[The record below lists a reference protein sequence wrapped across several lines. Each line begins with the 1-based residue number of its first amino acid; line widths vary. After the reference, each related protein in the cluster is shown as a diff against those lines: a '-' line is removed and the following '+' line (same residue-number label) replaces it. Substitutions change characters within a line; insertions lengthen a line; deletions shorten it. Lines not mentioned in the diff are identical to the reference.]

1 MKPVKLGILTALT
14 FFFVLTT
21 YGQNHF
27 EAMNLQAHSN
37 RKVTTI
43 AEKNALRDEGTLPAA
58 AEKNPCASLVV
69 VKAAAMKA
77 GAAVRTGEIQAANVV
92 NQTVGYWKSTSTG
105 IIPIDW
111 NNFSK
116 IQSYLDEKVIEINL
130 DFGPGQKGK
139 ISGSVWNQGN
149 TQLQGFG
156 YDDAEI
162 KGVHACFAWDLRSGY
177 GDKALFPF
185 MLRDCNNILGSN
197 LILSYWNGL
206 TKIASGAPDDQAIAG
221 DTYTPDQDDE
231 DVDGGGDDQTDDAE
245 KIKKII
251 QNTPDGKNVFIIY
264 NSSKSE
270 GSRSSSNNTTNGGAA
285 TAPPQIVYL
294 TPGQQQSQ
302 QQSSG
307 GGQITWQSNTGAT
320 GNGAGQVQEPVTLV
334 NLPQGTGSGAGSSS
348 QTGVACT
355 SCVDALNR
363 KDVALM
369 EADLHGTRI
378 NTAISNQNERVLIRN
393 ARAQTALLAI
403 GTGVQVA
410 DFFGLDNLVQNA
422 LHTNATVNVRQ
433 IANLQNIASDGQ
445 PSDFPNG
452 QNECPAGTT
461 WNGYYCQ

>member
-1 MKPVKLGILTALT
+1 MKPKLTILAALST
-14 FFFVLTT
+14 LLFTT
-21 YGQNHF
+21 MYGQNHF

-43 AEKNALRDEGTLPAA
+43 AEKNALRDEGALPAA
-58 AEKNPCASLVV
+58 TEKNPCASLVV

-92 NQTVGYWKSTSTG
+92 NQTVGFWKSTSTG

-116 IQSYLDEKVIEINL
+116 IQSYLDGKVIEINL

-162 KGVHACFAWDLRSGY
+162 KGVHACFAWDLRSSY

-185 MLRDCNNILGSN
+185 MLRDCNNVLGAN
-197 LILSYWNGL
+197 LILSYRNGS
-206 TKIASGAPDDQAIAG
+206 TTIASGTSDDQATAG
-221 DTYTPDQDDE
+221 NGSTPDQSDAE
-231 DVDGGGDDQTDDAE
+231 DVNNGGNDQADDAE
-245 KIKKII
+245 NIQKII
-251 QNTPDGKNVFIIY
+251 QSSPDGKNVFIIY
-264 NSSKSE
+264 NTSKSE

-294 TPGQQQSQ
+294 TPTQQQGQ

-307 GGQITWQSNTGAT
+307 GGQITWQSGTISRPIDLIDPALLRQSQQS
-320 GNGAGQVQEPVTLV
+320 QVTTTTTT
-334 NLPQGTGSGAGSSS
+334 GTGSSGI
-348 QTGVACT
+348 ACT
-355 SCVDALNR
+355 TCNSVWNR
-363 KDVALM
+363 EDVAYTESKLNNIDNRM
-369 EADLHGTRI
+369 
-378 NTAISNQNERVLIRN
+378 AISNELDRKQLRHTKSIE
-393 ARAQTALLAI
+393 A
-403 GTGVQVA
+403 GVWLGNILHGA
-410 DFFGLDNLVQNA
+410 EFLGLDNVVQNA

-461 WNGYYCQ
+461 WNGYFCQ